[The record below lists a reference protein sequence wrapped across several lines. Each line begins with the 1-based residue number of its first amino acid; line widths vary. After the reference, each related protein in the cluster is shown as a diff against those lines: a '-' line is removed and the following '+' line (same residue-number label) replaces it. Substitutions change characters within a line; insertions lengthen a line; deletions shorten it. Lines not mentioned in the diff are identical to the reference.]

1 MNAER
6 LGWAAVPL
14 TQEYDGARLGDPRR
28 GRRLH
33 RIVEAAGVS
42 PGVGFPQ
49 MFDSDSQAEGLYRFV
64 NNEHVDSAGV
74 LAGHVDASLVRARQE
89 QICLVVHDTTEVDY
103 SGEVPRK
110 GLGRLGGSDSGFL
123 AHVSLLVSADG
134 DRVPIGVA
142 ALEHFAR
149 TGRKKKKKKSS
160 KERRGDPTREST
172 RWRRQCAHVEDL
184 RGDRFEAIHVMDR
197 EADIYDLVAWAVPNE
212 ARFVIRAAQDR
223 SIEDDDSAR
232 LFGALDALTPVAI
245 RTLDVSERPAGTTP
259 SQLKRH
265 PKRSAREAT
274 LAFAGKRVVLRR
286 PQGASADLPKATEVN
301 VVRVWEP
308 NPTPGEPPIEWVLL
322 TSEPIDTEEQL
333 CRIVDW
339 YRARWT
345 IEEFFKALKSGCSIE
360 KRQLESYDA
369 LTVALAIF
377 VPIAWRMLLLRSLSR
392 TCPDA
397 PATTVLND
405 IQLRVLAAKLRRD
418 PSTLLTVA
426 HALYAVARLG
436 GHLKN
441 NGPPGWQT
449 LGRGYV
455 DLLLL
460 EAGFRIAVAMFDCG
474 ESARR
479 SDQ

>member
-6 LGWAAVPL
+6 LAWAAVPV

-28 GRRLH
+28 GQRLE
-33 RIVEAAGVS
+33 RIVRAAADN

-49 MFDSDSQAEGLYRFV
+49 MFDTDSQAEGLYRFV
-64 NNEHVDSAGV
+64 NNDHVDSAGV
-74 LAGHVDASLVRARQE
+74 LAGHVAASLVRAKQE
-89 QICLVVHDTTEVDY
+89 SIALVVHDTTELDY

-110 GLGRLGGSDSGFL
+110 GLGRLGGSDSGYL

-134 DRVPIGVA
+134 ERVPLGVA
-142 ALEHFAR
+142 ALEHFSR
-149 TGRKKKKKKSS
+149 TGPKKQKQGS
-160 KERRGDPTREST
+160 KARRSDPTREST
-172 RWRRQCAHVEDL
+172 RWQRQLAHVEEL
-184 RGDRFEAIHVMDR
+184 RGDRFEAIHLMDR
-197 EADIYDLVAWAVPNE
+197 EGDIYDLVAYAVANE

-223 SIEDDDSAR
+223 SIEDDDCAR
-232 LFGALDALTPVAI
+232 LFDALASLTPAAT
-245 RTLDVSERPAGTTP
+245 RTVVLSERAAGTTP

-265 PKRSAREAT
+265 PKRSAHEAT
-274 LAFAGKRVVLRR
+274 IAIAGKRVILRR
-286 PQGASADLPKATEVN
+286 PQGASADLPKAAEVN

-308 NPTPGEPPIEWVLL
+308 NPTPGEPAVEWVLL

-360 KRQLESYDA
+360 KRQLESYKA

-377 VPIAWRMLLLRSLSR
+377 IPIAWRMLLLRSLSR
-392 TCPDA
+392 SCPDA
-397 PATTVLND
+397 PATTVLNNV
-405 IQLRVLAAKLRRD
+405 QLRVLAVKLKRD

-436 GHLKN
+436 GHLKS

-449 LGRGYV
+449 LGRGYI

-460 EAGFRIAVAMFDCG
+460 EAGFRIAVAMLDSG
-474 ESARR
+474 EPAWN

>member
-6 LGWAAVPL
+6 LAWAAVPV

-28 GRRLH
+28 GQRLG
-33 RIVEAAGVS
+33 RIVRAAADN

-49 MFDSDSQAEGLYRFV
+49 MFDTDSQAEGLYRFV
-64 NNEHVDSAGV
+64 NNDHVDSASV
-74 LAGHVDASLVRARQE
+74 LAGHVDASLLRAQQE
-89 QICLVVHDTTEVDY
+89 GIALVVHDTTELDY

-110 GLGRLGGSDSGFL
+110 GLGRLGGSDSGYL

-134 DRVPIGVA
+134 ERVPIGVT

-149 TGRKKKKKKSS
+149 TGRKKQKQNS
-160 KERRGDPTREST
+160 KARRGDSTREST
-172 RWRRQCAHVEDL
+172 RWLRQLAHVEGL
-184 RGDRFEAIHVMDR
+184 RGNRFEAIHLMDR
-197 EADIYDLVAWAVPNE
+197 EADIYELVAWAVSNE

-223 SIEDDDSAR
+223 SIQDDDCAR
-232 LFGALDALTPVAI
+232 LFDALASLTPVAT
-245 RTLDVSERPAGTTP
+245 RTIDLSERAAGTTP

-265 PKRSAREAT
+265 PKRSAHEAT
-274 LAFAGKRVVLRR
+274 IAIAGKRVILRR
-286 PQGASADLPKATEVN
+286 PQGASADLAKATEVN

-308 NPTPGEPPIEWVLL
+308 NPTPGEPAVEWVLL

-360 KRQLESYDA
+360 KRQLESYEA
-369 LTVALAIF
+369 LTIALAIF

-392 TCPDA
+392 NCPEA
-397 PATTVLND
+397 PAATVLND
-405 IQLRVLAAKLRRD
+405 VQLRVLARKLRRD
-418 PSTLLTVA
+418 LSTLLTV
-426 HALYAVARLG
+426 HQCLYAVAKLG
-436 GHLKN
+436 GHLKS

-449 LGRGYV
+449 LGRGYEK
-455 DLLLL
+455 LLIL
-460 EAGFRIAVAMFDCG
+460 EEGFRTAMAEFT
-474 ESARR
+474 ATR

>member
-1 MNAER
+1 MNAAR
-6 LGWAAVPL
+6 LAWAAVPV

-28 GRRLH
+28 GQRLE
-33 RIVEAAGVS
+33 RIVRAAADN

-49 MFDSDSQAEGLYRFV
+49 MFDTDSQAEGLYRFV
-64 NNEHVDSAGV
+64 NNDHVDSGGV
-74 LAGHVDASLVRARQE
+74 LAGHVAASLARAKE
-89 QICLVVHDTTEVDY
+89 EGIALVVHDTTELDY

-110 GLGRLGGSDSGFL
+110 GLGRLGGSDSGYL

-134 DRVPIGVA
+134 ERVPIGVA
-142 ALEHFAR
+142 ALEHFSR
-149 TGRKKKKKKSS
+149 TGRKKQKQGS
-160 KERRGDPTREST
+160 KARRSDPTREST
-172 RWRRQCAHVEDL
+172 RWQRQLAHVEEL
-184 RGDRFEAIHVMDR
+184 RGDRFEAIHLMDR
-197 EADIYDLVAWAVPNE
+197 EGDIYDLVAYAVANE

-223 SIEDDDSAR
+223 SIEDDDCAR
-232 LFGALDALTPVAI
+232 LFDALASLKPVAI
-245 RTLDVSERPAGTTP
+245 RTIDLSERAAGTTP

-265 PKRSAREAT
+265 PKRSAHAAT
-274 LAFAGKRVVLRR
+274 IAIAGKRVILRR
-286 PQGASADLPKATEVN
+286 PQGAGADLPKATEVN

-308 NPTPGEPPIEWVLL
+308 NPTPGEPAVEWVLL

-360 KRQLESYDA
+360 KRQLESYQA

-392 TCPDA
+392 SCPDA

-405 IQLRVLAAKLRRD
+405 VQLRVLARKLHRD
-418 PSTLLTVA
+418 LATLLTV
-426 HALYAVARLG
+426 HQCLYAVAKLG
-436 GHLKN
+436 GHLKS

-449 LGRGYV
+449 LGRGYEK
-455 DLLLL
+455 LLIL
-460 EAGFRIAVAMFDCG
+460 EEGFRTAMAEF
-474 ESARR
+474 AATK